1 MTANR
6 GHFLYDNGSSLCC
19 YIPESQLDSYLG
31 KDILRFQSLVGSKSK
46 SRIRINKK
54 LKREPTHLEV
64 IQFLRVNYYDDVIK
78 IVKIIKDN
86 INEHNIDNI
95 LGKYDTIMSAKRMIL
110 IKKFLQ
116 EKVRLMVMQFN
127 L

>member
-110 IKKFLQ
+110 IKKFLL